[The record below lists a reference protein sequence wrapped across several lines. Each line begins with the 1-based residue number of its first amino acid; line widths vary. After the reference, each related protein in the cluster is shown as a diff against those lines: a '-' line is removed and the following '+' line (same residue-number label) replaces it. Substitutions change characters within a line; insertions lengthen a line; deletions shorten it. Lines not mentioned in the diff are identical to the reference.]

1 MQHNERSRY
10 SDQSEIRVLTMGG
23 TLEYNILVEDE
34 NRIVYN
40 NLIECS
46 SYEIQSRSEV
56 VDSGIAVRSD

>member
-1 MQHNERSRY
+1 MSSICN
-10 SDQSEIRVLTMGG
+10 
-23 TLEYNILVEDE
+23 EYNILVEDE